1 MCKSHQHCRF
11 GLRIVPACEG
21 GRIGRPT
28 HTHTHTVLVCLVM
41 TAPAWSRA
49 APPTLQVLHKE
60 RIGNW
65 TRPTPQ
71 MHGLHIHTRTR
82 FWLLGMTLL
91 GVAQR
96 KNSTRPTPQSF
107 TRSDTLA
114 GRGFIGADACQSQNC
129 MEQETALRN
138 SSMFSADQL
147 RALALNLDLRGWPI
161 RNVLFICTQMS
172 STAGSKI
179 WAIKS
184 CS

>member
-1 MCKSHQHCRF
+1 LAGIA
-11 GLRIVPACEG
+11 GLAYASSQRAREDELG
-21 GRIGRPT
+21 KPT
-28 HTHTHTVLVCLVM
+28 HTH
-41 TAPAWSRA
+41 A
-49 APPTLQVLHKE
+49 
-60 RIGNW
+60 
-65 TRPTPQ
+65 
-71 MHGLHIHTRTR
+71 HG
-82 FWLLGMTLL
+82 FGLLGYDCSRLVEGSTANIA

-96 KNSTRPTPQSF
+96 KNWTRPAPQSL

-114 GRGFIGADACQSQNC
+114 GRGFIGADACQPQNC
-129 MEQETALRN
+129 KEQETALRN